1 MIFGAK
7 MCPSSC
13 ENADEVTAIFQPLGV
28 EHDLVLPLCF
38 GWMLAFNSSLS
49 TLYQW
54 IFGQTGEQSDSFREA
69 FPRFSGHSHEEPKIL
84 IGGH

>member
-1 MIFGAK
+1 MIEYFWVGYELVLLWAK

-13 ENADEVTAIFQPLGV
+13 ENADEVTAIFQPLGA

-54 IFGQTGEQSDSFREA
+54 IFGQTGE
-69 FPRFSGHSHEEPKIL
+69 
-84 IGGH
+84 